1 MDKFIIN
8 LKRRIRLILKS
19 NLKKISRAINL
30 NSPRNLIKIQ
40 FWDSSNKCNLKLPL
54 RKNRLLQW
62 LLQALSSRHR
72 LFSNHKFKIQSIHK
86 MISGELALYLK
97 MLYNC
102 LKEGTNSQILTRPH
116 HKMTNTRAFS
126 LRLNR
131 QSNRL
136 MELPKSRM
144 FKKRLKITREH
155 RTLKNSTS
163 KLLPQSALSQTK
175 VALIIISRWIDK
187 GMTNRIMQRL
197 LCHLATA
204 VTTKGELNSLTV
216 LSIKQKGS
224 RLLSIS

>member
-40 FWDSSNKCNLKLPL
+40 FWDSSNKCNHKPLL
-54 RKNRLLQW
+54 RKNKQLQW

-72 LFSNHKFKIQSIHK
+72 LSSNHKFKIQSTLK
-86 MISGELALYLK
+86 KISGELALYLK

-102 LKEGTNSQILTRPH
+102 LKERTNSQMLTRPH

-131 QSNRL
+131 QSNQL
-136 MELPKSRM
+136 MELP
-144 FKKRLKITREH
+144 
-155 RTLKNSTS
+155 
-163 KLLPQSALSQTK
+163 
-175 VALIIISRWIDK
+175 
-187 GMTNRIMQRL
+187 
-197 LCHLATA
+197 
-204 VTTKGELNSLTV
+204 
-216 LSIKQKGS
+216 
-224 RLLSIS
+224 

>member
-1 MDKFIIN
+1 
-8 LKRRIRLILKS
+8 
-19 NLKKISRAINL
+19 
-30 NSPRNLIKIQ
+30 
-40 FWDSSNKCNLKLPL
+40 
-54 RKNRLLQW
+54 
-62 LLQALSSRHR
+62 
-72 LFSNHKFKIQSIHK
+72 

-116 HKMTNTRAFS
+116 LKMTNTRAFS

-131 QSNRL
+131 QSNQL

-155 RTLKNSTS
+155 QTLKNSTS

-175 VALIIISRWIDK
+175 AALIIISQWIDK

-197 LCHLATA
+197 LCHLAIA

-224 RLLSIS
+224 RPLLIS